1 MRRGSTDTVRR
12 PLVPAFETDLG
23 RAEEDLR
30 ARLEPGALDALA
42 VDDPNVSRRHAEIRH
57 EDGAYWIVDL
67 GSTNGVTLNGKR
79 VDRARLEPDA
89 AVLVGTTELRF
100 ERGF

>member
-1 MRRGSTDTVRR
+1 
-12 PLVPAFETDLG
+12 
-23 RAEEDLR
+23 
-30 ARLEPGALDALA
+30 
-42 VDDPNVSRRHAEIRH
+42 
-57 EDGAYWIVDL
+57 
-67 GSTNGVTLNGKR
+67 